1 MLVAG
6 CRKVSNLWSSPA
18 LGVILEGFED
28 CFLDL
33 LLIYKICLLFG
44 MYYCKS
50 NSNLII
56 LIQRILIVYVG
67 A

>member
-6 CRKVSNLWSSPA
+6 CRKVSNLCFRPA
-18 LGVILEGFED
+18 LGIILEGFED

-33 LLIYKICLLFG
+33 LLINKISLLFG

-50 NSNLII
+50 TFNLII
-56 LIQRILIVYVG
+56 LI
-67 A
+67 